1 MPFNAIC
8 EVPPKSAVLY
18 SNIVSCDEMKPN
30 DKSHAVR
37 CDGNRTLPRRA
48 ASMSTSAVV
57 ICQKLK
63 SMSRHALRKQMPHSS
78 RARSLTQHIDD
89 HDRLPVVFLSA
100 AVWMGDD
107 SPVGD
112 PDLWNETSVS
122 VVDKRLND
130 GSGVNAKAQ
139 LHREVFP
146 AEPLRWEA
154 TEDGTTVS
162 DQLDVNADP
171 NRCPISGDCSKTDR
185 KLKSGVENGI
195 VTMQGWEWKAETVRP
210 FASYLSRWS
219 RHWQIKV
226 LQCYRCGIF
235 MYIRMH
241 MYIFACVGVFTCVM

>member
-63 SMSRHALRKQMPHSS
+63 SMSRHALRKQTPHSS

-100 AVWMGDD
+100 AV
-107 SPVGD
+107 
-112 PDLWNETSVS
+112 
-122 VVDKRLND
+122 
-130 GSGVNAKAQ
+130 
-139 LHREVFP
+139 
-146 AEPLRWEA
+146 
-154 TEDGTTVS
+154 
-162 DQLDVNADP
+162 
-171 NRCPISGDCSKTDR
+171 
-185 KLKSGVENGI
+185 
-195 VTMQGWEWKAETVRP
+195 
-210 FASYLSRWS
+210 
-219 RHWQIKV
+219 
-226 LQCYRCGIF
+226 
-235 MYIRMH
+235 
-241 MYIFACVGVFTCVM
+241 